1 MDKYILQAPNCWHQF
16 SGRVM
21 GGALI
26 GSRKTIMLE
35 PGPGSSTPQ
44 IMEVEGGEMEKAEA
58 AGRI

>member
-1 MDKYILQAPNCWHQF
+1 M
-16 SGRVM
+16 V
-21 GGALI
+21 GGALL

-58 AGRI
+58 ATKI

>member
-1 MDKYILQAPNCWHQF
+1 
-16 SGRVM
+16 M